1 MPAKPTSLNPAP
13 VRPRTI
19 RWSLLTDAA
28 LTGQPIAGVNSI
40 AIPVLAQD
48 RSLIA
53 AILMIG
59 NESDMDVACGADLDA
74 NVSEILASLGPEEL
88 R

>member
-1 MPAKPTSLNPAP
+1 
-13 VRPRTI
+13 
-19 RWSLLTDAA
+19 
-28 LTGQPIAGVNSI
+28 VNSI

-88 R
+88 T